1 MYVTLCVYFVQV
13 LHELYPFC
21 KGNGD
26 QNVFLLHIWLKICCG
41 PGQLL
46 LSQGAVSRMQDVAEA
61 AASLLLMLFLVDRLP
76 WQWPE
81 HTTNAQSVGERYQI
95 GILCHLLQQF

>member
-1 MYVTLCVYFVQV
+1 MLLIGFIVMQV

-41 PGQLL
+41 LGPLL
-46 LSQGAVSRMQDVAEA
+46 LSQRTVSSLQEVAGS
-61 AASLLLMLFLVDRLP
+61 AASLLLIHRLH

-81 HTTNAQSVGERYQI
+81 RTMGAQSTKAWM
-95 GILCHLLQQF
+95 